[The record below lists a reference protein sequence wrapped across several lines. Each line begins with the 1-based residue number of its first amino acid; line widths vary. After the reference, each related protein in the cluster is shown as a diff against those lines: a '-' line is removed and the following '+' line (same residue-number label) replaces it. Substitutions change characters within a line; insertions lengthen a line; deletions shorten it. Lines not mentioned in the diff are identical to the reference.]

1 MWIPVRILRLYLG
14 LANNYLKVP
23 KVPESF
29 PNLPCPCKFGFTTYK
44 TKKAKAIVII
54 AKVSEKL
61 IHVLKL
67 LALVCPKCIQFRF
80 NWKRSLSKHFII
92 RVSSSK
98 NKILS
103 SILDEI
109 FSQTN
114 LTVFP
119 LISVPGAYLLSKI

>member
-67 LALVCPKCIQFRF
+67 LALVYPKCIQFRF
-80 NWKRSLSKHFII
+80 KGKRSLSKHFII
-92 RVSSSK
+92 
-98 NKILS
+98 
-103 SILDEI
+103 
-109 FSQTN
+109 
-114 LTVFP
+114 
-119 LISVPGAYLLSKI
+119 